1 MSTPFPLLALISGPE
16 EVLAERAVDAIL
28 GELRDFERDA
38 ETVRL
43 AASSYAPGD
52 LLTHASPSLFG
63 GWTAIVISGL
73 EEASDPLLEDVLTY
87 LDQQPDSVVLILR
100 HKGGNRGKRVVDAV
114 KKAGARVVEA
124 KAIKSEG
131 DKVAFVTGEFQAA
144 RRKISRDATVALVN
158 AVGRDVRELASA
170 CSQLIRDTKGMI
182 DVADVELYY
191 GERVETTGFKVAEA
205 ALGGKEAEALRLL
218 RHAMSGGLDPV
229 PIVAVLAMQLRQ
241 VGRVASAGPGPSA
254 SMAKQLGMAPWQI
267 DQARRVAQG
276 WNGARLG
283 AAIQAVAE
291 ADVEVKGGLR
301 NIAHRAGDPA
311 FAVERAVVAICAL
324 RKAA

>member
-1 MSTPFPLLALISGPE
+1 M
-16 EVLAERAVDAIL
+16 
-28 GELRDFERDA
+28 
-38 ETVRL
+38 
-43 AASSYAPGD
+43 
-52 LLTHASPSLFG
+52 
-63 GWTAIVISGL
+63 
-73 EEASDPLLEDVLTY
+73 
-87 LDQQPDSVVLILR
+87 
-100 HKGGNRGKRVVDAV
+100 
-114 KKAGARVVEA
+114 
-124 KAIKSEG
+124 
-131 DKVAFVTGEFQAA
+131 
-144 RRKISRDATVALVN
+144 
-158 AVGRDVRELASA
+158 
-170 CSQLIRDTKGMI
+170 IRDTKGMI

-218 RHAMSGGLDPV
+218 RHAMSGGSTPCRSSLFLPCSCARLV
-229 PIVAVLAMQLRQ
+229 
-241 VGRVASAGPGPSA
+241 VASAGPGPSA

-324 RKAA
+324 RRAA